1 MQLSNVNTSTH
12 HITAQYAFSPAGEGM
27 PIEFAAGHL
36 LEIIDELVD
45 LLNSWEEKAADF
57 ELDMNS
63 LPAKPADE
71 FTLQI
76 VGEVYKENTDTPEN
90 DNETLTVYVTV
101 HVQER

>member
-12 HITAQYAFSPAGEGM
+12 NITAWYAFSPTGDGM
-27 PIEFAAGHL
+27 PIDLMADHL

-45 LLNSWEEKAADF
+45 SLNAWEEKAGDF

-63 LPAKPADE
+63 LPAAPADE

-76 VGEVYKENTDTPEN
+76 VGEVYKENTDTPN
-90 DNETLTVYVTV
+90 YDNETLTVYVTV
-101 HVQER
+101 HAQER